1 MGLVIYK
8 SSAGSGKTF
17 TLVQQFLIKVIG
29 HPWLFRRILAITFTN
44 KATEE
49 LKTRIIKELDLL
61 AHGEKSMHL
70 ETLLEK
76 LPKLTEKEIYQNA
89 QIVLVKIL
97 HDYSSFAI
105 STIDSYFQVLARTL
119 ARELLLPLKYNIELD
134 TEYICKNA
142 TNNLLDEAGKDEQI
156 TLWLEKLL
164 LHRIDEGKNWN
175 VKTELEKMTREL
187 LQSATA
193 RENASSVDM
202 TQLLDLIQWMIVKKK
217 EVERFMNDKGQ
228 EAIQVLE
235 KHQLDVSRFYYKS
248 KGPVG
253 YLLKI
258 ANRKSGY
265 KEFSSI
271 NSYTQS
277 ALEDPL
283 MLLSKVDQNDV
294 FLMQIATEEIYPILD
309 QAVSYIYEH
318 QRAYLSVTE
327 ALKLIYQSGISGALD
342 EKLKEYREKN
352 QIFHLSD
359 TTRMLSKMVADQDA
373 PFIYEKSGNTFL
385 HLLIDEFQDTGT
397 EQWKILKPLVINSLS
412 TGNEV
417 ILVGDA
423 KQSIYRWR
431 GGNMQLLLE
440 GVEKDLKKSGFPL
453 ENIILGTNYRSKKN
467 IIDFNNTLFPAA
479 AKILSTKFK
488 EVETIFQ
495 LAYHEEQVFQKA
507 RENGADGGYIQIDFF
522 ESDKAKKG
530 DDIIPVHWK
539 LKALGKMNEIIE
551 DLLSKGYQLKDITII
566 FRNNRHE
573 KEIADYLYNQGKYPF
588 ISTNTLLLSTHPKVN
603 LLLNCLRVLLQ
614 PDSPLLYEEIDM
626 HAMSTSS
633 SPDFPFQSI
642 RINRSKSSWAKENL
656 IRQREKLIALPLDI
670 VVHHIHEMLH
680 ISVTDPFIQKFND
693 LIKDFSSTINN
704 TISGFTQWWD
714 EHEPTRKW
722 SVNLDEGGNAI
733 RMISIH
739 RSKGLEFPVVIIP
752 FLDWEYT
759 PNNKSILWV
768 KSNKEKFAEHSSI
781 PVQAVKS
788 LSESYFSEDY
798 YQESLNTALDNINL
812 LYVAFTRPEEKLF
825 IISPKKPAHNDIGSL
840 LMDVISTQEKWNHLN
855 TDPALETFIIGVNES
870 KKVKVSE
877 SKKATI
883 YSPSTFSINDFPE
896 SKNTQLHL
904 PPLKTSFNSDE
915 IIIGNLIH
923 ESISYVHRKE
933 DIPKIINTVLSK
945 SGNQGYRKFTET
957 VSQQVDAIW
966 TLLENENWTSS
977 SFEIVNECD
986 LCDEQGMLH
995 RPDRVLIQGDS
1006 AIVIDFKTGKQ
1017 DDKYHHQVKEYCRLL
1032 EATGISNLSGYLLY
1046 TTDKEIVI
1054 HPWI

>member
-29 HPWLFRRILAITFTN
+29 QPWLFRRILAITFTN

-49 LKTRIIKELDLL
+49 LKTRIIKELDIL

-70 ETLLEK
+70 EALLEK
-76 LPKLTEKEIYQNA
+76 LPKLSEKEIYENA
-89 QIVLVKIL
+89 QVVLVKIL

-134 TEYICKNA
+134 TEFICKNA
-142 TNNLLDEAGKDEQI
+142 TNNLLDEAGRDEQI
-156 TLWLEKLL
+156 TNWLEKLL

-175 VKTELEKMTREL
+175 VKTELEKMTKEL

-193 RENASSVDM
+193 RDNAASIDM
-202 TQLLDLIQWMIVKKK
+202 TQLLDLIEWMIVRKK
-217 EVERFMNDKGQ
+217 EVEKFMNSKGN
-228 EAIQVLE
+228 EVIQVLE
-235 KHQLDVSRFYYKS
+235 KHQLDASRFYYKT

-258 ANRKSGY
+258 AHRKSGY
-265 KEFSSI
+265 KEFSNI
-271 NSYTQS
+271 NTYTQS
-277 ALEDPL
+277 ALKDPL
-283 MLLSKVDQNDV
+283 MLLSKVDQKNESLV
-294 FLMQIATEEIYPILD
+294 RIATEEIYPLLD

-373 PFIYEKSGNTFL
+373 PFIYEKSGNTYL

-397 EQWKILKPLVINSLS
+397 EQWKILKPLVLNSLS

-431 GGNMQLLLE
+431 GGNMQLILD
-440 GVEKDLKKSGFPL
+440 GVEKELKKSGFPL
-453 ENIILGTNYRSKKN
+453 KNFILGTNYRSKKN
-467 IIDFNNTLFPAA
+467 IVEFNNTLFPAA
-479 AKILSTKFK
+479 AKILSAQFK
-488 EVETIFQ
+488 QEETIFQ
-495 LAYHEEQVFQKA
+495 LAYHEEQVFQKS
-507 RENGADGGYIQIDFF
+507 RDKGSEGGYIQIDFF
-522 ESDKAKKG
+522 ESEKAKKE
-530 DDIIPVHWK
+530 DLHIPIHWK
-539 LKALGKMNEIIE
+539 TKALIKMDEIVE
-551 DLLSKGYQLKDITII
+551 DLLSKAYQLKDITII
-566 FRNNRHE
+566 FRNNKHE
-573 KEIADYLYNQGKYPF
+573 KEIADYLFNQGKYPF
-588 ISTNTLLLSTHPKVN
+588 ISTNSLLLSTHPKVN
-603 LLLNCLRVLLQ
+603 LLLNCLKLLLK
-614 PDSPLLYEEIDM
+614 PDSPLLYEEIDL
-626 HAMSTSS
+626 HALSNSS

-642 RINRSKSSWAKENL
+642 RMNKSKNSWAKENL
-656 IRQREKLIALPLDI
+656 INQREKFIALPLDI
-670 VVHHIHEMLH
+670 IVHHIQEMLH
-680 ISVTDPFIQKFND
+680 VSVTDPFIQKFND
-693 LIKDFSSTINN
+693 LVKDFSSSINN
-704 TISGFTQWWD
+704 TIAGFIQWWD

-722 SVNLDEGGNAI
+722 SVNLDEGGDAI

-768 KSNKEKFAEHSSI
+768 KSNEEKFAEHSSI

-788 LSESYFSEDY
+788 LNESYFSEDY

-825 IISPKKPAHNDIGSL
+825 IISPKNPAHNDIGSL
-840 LMDVISTQEKWNHLN
+840 LMGVLSTQEEWHQQNA
-855 TDPALETFIIGVNES
+855 DLETKTFTFGINES
-870 KKVKVSE
+870 KTTKASAS
-877 SKKATI
+877 SKASL
-883 YSPSTFSINDFPE
+883 YSPSSFSMVDFP
-896 SKNTQLHL
+896 K
-904 PPLKTSFNSDE
+904 KRTSSTPSSTLENF
-915 IIIGNLIH
+915 IH
-923 ESISYVHRKE
+923 E
-933 DIPKIINTVLSK
+933 
-945 SGNQGYRKFTET
+945 
-957 VSQQVDAIW
+957 
-966 TLLENENWTSS
+966 
-977 SFEIVNECD
+977 
-986 LCDEQGMLH
+986 
-995 RPDRVLIQGDS
+995 
-1006 AIVIDFKTGKQ
+1006 
-1017 DDKYHHQVKEYCRLL
+1017 
-1032 EATGISNLSGYLLY
+1032 
-1046 TTDKEIVI
+1046 
-1054 HPWI
+1054 

>member
-29 HPWLFRRILAITFTN
+29 QPWLFRRILAITFTN

-49 LKTRIIKELDLL
+49 LKTRIIKELDIL

-70 ETLLEK
+70 EALLEK
-76 LPKLTEKEIYQNA
+76 LPKLSEKEIYENA
-89 QIVLVKIL
+89 QVVLVKIL

-134 TEYICKNA
+134 TEFICKNA

-156 TLWLEKLL
+156 TTWIEKLL

-193 RENASSVDM
+193 RDNAASINM
-202 TQLLDLIQWMIVKKK
+202 TQLLDLIQWMILRKK
-217 EVERFMNDKGQ
+217 EVEKFMNGKGQ
-228 EAIQVLE
+228 EAIQILA
-235 KHQLDVSRFYYKS
+235 KHQLDVSNFFQKS

-258 ANRKSGY
+258 AQRKSGN
-265 KEFSSI
+265 KEFSNI
-271 NSYTQS
+271 NTYTQS

-283 MLLSKVDQNDV
+283 MLLSKAEQKNESLV
-294 FLMQIATEEIYPILD
+294 QIATQEIYPILD
-309 QAVSYIYEH
+309 QAVSFIYEH
-318 QRAYLSVTE
+318 KRAYLSVTE

-397 EQWKILKPLVINSLS
+397 EQWKILKPLVLNSLS

-431 GGNMQLLLE
+431 GGNMQLLIE
-440 GVEKDLKKSGFPL
+440 GVEKELKKSGFPL
-453 ENIILGTNYRSKKN
+453 KNVILGTNYRSKKN
-467 IIDFNNTLFPAA
+467 IIEFNNTIFPAV
-479 AKILSTKFK
+479 AKILSTQFK
-488 EVETIFQ
+488 QEETIFQ
-495 LAYHEEQVFQKA
+495 LAYDEEQVFQKS
-507 RENGADGGYIQIDFF
+507 REKGAEGGYIQIDFI
-522 ESDKAKKG
+522 EVEKAKKG
-530 DDIIPVHWK
+530 DENIPEHWK
-539 LKALGKMNEIIE
+539 TKALLKMDQIVEE
-551 DLLSKGYQLKDITII
+551 LLLKGYQLKDITIL
-566 FRNNRHE
+566 FRNNNHE

-588 ISTNTLLLSTHPKVN
+588 ISTNSLLLSTHPKVN
-603 LLLNCLRVLLQ
+603 LLLNSLRLLLQ
-614 PDSPLLYEEIDM
+614 PDSPLLHEEVDL
-626 HAMSTSS
+626 HALSQSS

-642 RINRSKSSWAKENL
+642 RMNKNKFSWTKENL
-656 IRQREKLIALPLDI
+656 VKQREKLIALPLDI
-670 VVHHIHEMLH
+670 VVHHIQELLN

-693 LIKDFSSTINN
+693 LIKDFTGKINN
-704 TISGFTQWWD
+704 TIAGFIQWWD
-714 EHEPTRKW
+714 EHEPTRNW
-722 SVNLDEGGNAI
+722 SVNLDEGGDAI

-759 PNNKSILWV
+759 PSFKSILWV
-768 KSNKEKFAEHSSI
+768 KSNEEKFAEHSSI

-788 LSESYFSEDY
+788 LSDSYFSEDY

-825 IISPKKPAHNDIGSL
+825 IISPNKPAHNDIGSL
-840 LMDVISTQEKWNHLN
+840 LIDVLSTQEKWIQQNP
-855 TDPALETFIIGVNES
+855 DPSAENFTLGINES
-870 KKVKVSE
+870 KSTKATE
-877 SKKATI
+877 SKKTSI
-883 YSPSTFSINDFPE
+883 YSPSSFSMVDFP
-896 SKNTQLHL
+896 KNETVNLHL
-904 PPLKTSFNSDE
+904 PPLKTSFTSDE

-923 ESISYVHRKE
+923 ETISYVHVKE
-933 DIPKIINTVLSK
+933 DIPKVINNILSK
-945 SGNQGYRKFTET
+945 NGNQGYRKFTDT
-957 VSQQVDAIW
+957 VSQQVHAIW
-966 TLLENENWTSS
+966 NLLESKNWTSYH
-977 SFEIVNECD
+977 FEIVNECD
-986 LCDEQGMLH
+986 LCDEHGMLH
-995 RPDRVLIQGDS
+995 RPDRVLIKGDT

-1032 EATGISNLSGYLLY
+1032 ESIGISNLTGYLLY
-1046 TTDKEIVI
+1046 TTDKEIVKVV
-1054 HPWI
+1054 